1 MFENVLLYVKTK
13 GYTIYLEFHMKPLG
27 NLSRTEIEYLIDEWI
42 VGMNHAE
49 RNRRI
54 MKRKIIDGVTY
65 EKLAEE
71 FELSD
76 VQVKNIVYQCKEKLK
91 GKTV

>member
-1 MFENVLLYVKTK
+1 
-13 GYTIYLEFHMKPLG
+13 MKPFDG
-27 NLSRTEIEYLIDEWI
+27 LSRTEIEYLIDEWI
-42 VGMNHAE
+42 VGMNNAE
-49 RNRRI
+49 RNRLI
-54 MKRKIIDGVTY
+54 MKRKIIDGLTF
-65 EKLAEE
+65 EKIAEE

>member
-1 MFENVLLYVKTK
+1 
-13 GYTIYLEFHMKPLG
+13 MKPFDG
-27 NLSRTEIEYLIDEWI
+27 LSRTEIEYLIDEWI
-42 VGMNHAE
+42 VGTNHAE

-54 MKRKIIDGVTY
+54 MKRKIIDGLTF
-65 EKLAEE
+65 EKIAEE